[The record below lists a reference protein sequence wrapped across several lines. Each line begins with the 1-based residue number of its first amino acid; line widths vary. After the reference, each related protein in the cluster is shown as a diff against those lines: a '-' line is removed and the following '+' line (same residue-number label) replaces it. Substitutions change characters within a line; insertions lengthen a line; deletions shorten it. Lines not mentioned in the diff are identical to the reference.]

1 MREIVNERGNT
12 PAASTST
19 DDARIIA
26 ATVGEPRILN
36 GPIEIVP
43 YDPEWPLR
51 YDRFASEIRGVLGE
65 RVRGLEHVGSTSV
78 PGLSAKPIIDIV
90 LVVQNSADEAGYV
103 PALATAGYV
112 LRIREPEWYEHRV
125 LSTGDLSA
133 NVHVFSEGCP
143 EIERMVR
150 FRDWLRNQ
158 AADRELYEQT
168 KRRLA
173 SRTWKYVQN
182 YADAK
187 GEVVQAI
194 IARANARAGDDS
206 HAP

>member
-1 MREIVNERGNT
+1 VREIVNERGNT

-43 YDPEWPLR
+43 YDPEWPLH

-125 LSTGDLSA
+125 LGTGDLSA

-206 HAP
+206 HSP